1 VIEGGWMDLR
11 LYELT
16 FVLDPQLEQN
26 QIDEIV
32 QKVES
37 LITDSK
43 GEIEKKDLLGKK
55 RLAYEIKKRQY
66 GFYIYLLFKSTVD
79 VIDKIERDFKL
90 NESVLRF
97 LTIRLSKAAIKQ
109 MEKGQKGRKKPEIK
123 AVEETKKSEPEN
135 KEVGEQKSA
144 E

>member
-1 VIEGGWMDLR
+1 MDLR

-32 QKVES
+32 QKIES

-43 GEIEKKDLLGKK
+43 GEIEKKDLWGKR

-66 GFYIYLLFKSTVD
+66 GFYIYLLFKSPVD

-109 MEKGQKGRKKPEIK
+109 MEKGQKSRKKPVVE
-123 AVEETKKSEPEN
+123 AVEKSKGSEPEN
-135 KEVGEQKSA
+135 KDVVEEKRT
-144 E
+144 ENE